1 MLMKNDHIDINQLI
15 KSLSIEEKIGQM
27 MQLAPSFF
35 VQDIQVE
42 LFGQIQDLNLDQ
54 EKIFY
59 AGSVLGN
66 HSADEMITIQKK
78 YLQKSRHK
86 IPLMFMADVVHGF
99 KTIFPVPLAIAASWN
114 PELAKE
120 AAHIQA
126 KEARVSG
133 VQVTFSPMVD
143 ISRDPRW
150 GRIVESYGAD
160 PYLSSVFS
168 RASVEGYQ
176 GEDIKS
182 DESVAA
188 CVKHFAAYGAS
199 ESGRD
204 YNTVDVSNYSL
215 HNIYL
220 PSYKAA
226 IDAGAKMIMT
236 SFNTVDGIPATI
248 NKYLLK
254 DILRDK
260 WQFDGVVISDY
271 DSLHQVVAHGVA
283 KDDKVAAYRAI
294 EAGLDIEMQSTCY
307 TNYLNTLILENK
319 ISEKQID
326 EAVFNILKL
335 KKELGLFENPFQGTN
350 SKKAKEIIRSKDHL
364 ERAEKIAEESMVLLK
379 NDKHLLPLNKHKT
392 YAILG
397 PYANTKK
404 TNGAWAGYGDNE
416 TNDTLP
422 SILTKNGVQISFI
435 NQSLSPAYDDEQLKI
450 IEASDG
456 IILALGEDEY
466 ESGEAHS
473 KVDVSLPR
481 EQHRFVDFAKDI
493 NKDTIVL
500 LYHGRPFVLSNILKA
515 DVILDTFY
523 LGSRANQAIAN
534 VLIGKVNPS
543 GKLPVSYPRHGGQ
556 IPLYYNHLNTGRPH
570 PKGSHA
576 EYTSF
581 YLDEENDALF
591 PFGFGLSY
599 SEFKYG
605 FMKVSNHKI
614 TQKEGITI
622 KIDVKN
628 ISKIAGFETI
638 QLYIKD
644 EFAYYARPVK
654 ELKQFKKVYFEA
666 NETKTIEFF
675 VSSKDLVYFDS
686 KGNEIL
692 EEGMFKIMIGSHSES
707 LQETQVEYIGGK
719 YENK

>member
-54 EKIFY
+54 EKIFH

-150 GRIVESYGAD
+150 GRIVESYGED

-226 IDAGAKMIMT
+226 IEAGAKMIMT

-254 DILRDK
+254 DILREK

-350 SKKAKEIIRSKDHL
+350 SQKAKEIIRSKNHL

-379 NDKHLLPLNKHKT
+379 NDKHLLPLDKNKT

-422 SILTKNGVQISFI
+422 SMLTKNGVQISFI
-435 NQSLSPAYDDEQLKI
+435 NQSLSPTYNDEQLKI

-481 EQHRFVDFAKDI
+481 EQNRFVDFAKDL

-515 DVILDTFY
+515 DAILDTFY

-570 PKGSHA
+570 PKGFYA

-605 FMKVSNHKI
+605 FMKVSKHKI